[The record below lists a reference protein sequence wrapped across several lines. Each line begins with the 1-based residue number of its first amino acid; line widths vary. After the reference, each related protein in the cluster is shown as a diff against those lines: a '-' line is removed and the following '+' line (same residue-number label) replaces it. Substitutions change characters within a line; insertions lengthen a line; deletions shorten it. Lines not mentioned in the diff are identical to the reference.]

1 MAIRKI
7 NSRSI
12 AADVIAAEDIA
23 ANAITV
29 AEIQDGAVT
38 PAKMHS
44 TLDLS
49 GKTVTLPA
57 SSVTTHVT
65 QYDDNNVRNDI
76 AILNFQRAIDN
87 NMGGYT
93 SGRSFID
100 QFENENNIATQTNV
114 SRTNERFVTSVNTYG
129 LVIDQFRLNVS
140 YQVYA
145 QWKLQGSQDGS
156 SWTDISGATLSAT
169 AIGTGWGD
177 TGDFGNTTVYKY
189 YRWYKTDGASGGGY
203 HTEVEIS
210 NNGSVIT
217 DFSAGSNWSHSGLI
231 SWSPNVLNDG
241 QTNTGNAFH
250 TDSSGAGSYFQLNAS
265 SNLYASGTTTGSLI
279 STDISSGVGNVS
291 ESGIVVLYKDTNG
304 TATLNT
310 DIIAKVSADGGSNY
324 TTTTLVAHSS
334 MSDGTKVA
342 IANDV
347 SVTAGSTLKYQID
360 LANQDA
366 DGSTKTTEVA
376 GVSLLW

>member
-12 AADVIAAEDIA
+12 AADVITAEDIA

-49 GKTVTLPA
+49 GKTMTLPA
-57 SSVTTHVT
+57 ASVTAHVT
-65 QYDDNNVRNDI
+65 QYDDTNVRNDI
-76 AILNFQRAIDN
+76 AVLNFQRAIDN

-100 QFENENNIATQTNV
+100 QFENENNIETQTNV
-114 SRTNERFVTSVNTYG
+114 SRVGERFLTTQPTYG
-129 LVIDQFRLNVS
+129 LVIDRYRFYVS

-145 QWKLQGSQDGS
+145 NWKLQGSQDNS
-156 SWTDISGATLSAT
+156 SWTDISGATANAT
-169 AIGTGWGD
+169 AVGSGWADSGT
-177 TGDFGNTTVYKY
+177 FANTTAYKY
-189 YRWYKTDGASGGGY
+189 YRWYKTDGAQGGGY
-203 HTEVEIS
+203 HNELELYNDGSLITS
-210 NNGSVIT
+210 FANNSYWT
-217 DFSAGSNWSHSGLI
+217 ASGLI
-231 SWSPNVLNDG
+231 SFNPATINDG
-241 QTNTGNAFH
+241 STSGTAFH
-250 TDSSGAGSYFQLNAS
+250 TDTSGAGSWLKLSVPN
-265 SNLYASGTTTGSLI
+265 NLLAAGSTTGSLI
-279 STDISSGVGNVS
+279 STDISSGTSVS
-291 ESGIVVLYKDTNG
+291 SMGIVVLIKNTNG

-310 DIIAKVSADGGSNY
+310 DVVAKVSADGGSNY
-324 TTTTLVAHSS
+324 TTATLTQHSS
-334 MSDGTKVA
+334 MSDGTIVA
-342 IANDV
+342 IANGE
-347 SVTAGSTLKYQID
+347 SVTSGSTLKYQID

-366 DGSTKTTEVA
+366 AGTTKTTEIS